1 MSVQPRSKSAAPA
14 RSASGKPAKAGRAKA
29 AKSAAPSSRA
39 KAGKFGA
46 AKSGKFSDAPSR
58 VKSGKPA
65 RRGTAAKEMSRARS
79 EFDSSSESA
88 PQLGK
93 STWVKGTPKAGK
105 LTGKTSVRAGSKPSS
120 KSIFK
125 SGKGSSNT
133 PAKREK
139 NSARSQER
147 AKRFADTRGV
157 GDVQLRSRDSRD
169 ENQSLSHGSPRD
181 SHGDSQ
187 SDSRA
192 PRTTKFAPARRVDTR
207 VDTRSDSR
215 GGSRGDSRGAS
226 RSADARSNDTRPTTR
241 RDARIAEVAR
251 GDGRP
256 NFEPQKRTKF
266 IPGGKRT
273 GAPARGSDSSD
284 RTGARSSFNRD
295 GARGAATRDDSRTTS
310 NREGS
315 SAGSSSRENFRTS
328 ANREGS
334 RPTTRST
341 HSGIAT
347 PHKGSTF
354 RPSSSRNTDHMGSN
368 NSGPRS
374 HNSRGKS
381 GNNYSNNE
389 FVEDFGADDNYIN
402 DVEQET
408 TEVALHH
415 KPTEGTGKTW
425 AELGIAPALVSALTS
440 QGITSPFP
448 IQVATLPD
456 AIKGHDILGRGQ
468 TGSGKTLAFG
478 LALLT
483 NLEGKQAAPHRPLG
497 LILTPTREL
506 ALQINDVI
514 TPLARAIRLDSVVIA
529 GGMPYGKQIT
539 AMRKSC
545 PILVATPGRLI
556 DLLDKGEVQLDDLQ
570 ITVLDEADQMADMGF
585 LPVVKEILDQAR
597 PNGQRL
603 LFSATLD
610 RGVDSLVKKYLN
622 NPKTHSLQNDRASV
636 STMEHHVLVMHP
648 GDKDEITAQIA
659 SRDGRTILFVKTQRG
674 ADRLADKL
682 ASVGVPVGALHGGKS
697 QAVRTRT
704 LAHFKASTTAA
715 LVATDVAARGIH
727 VDGISLVVHV
737 DAPTDHKDYLHRA
750 GRTARAGEAGVVVTL
765 ATSKQQSAV
774 RGLTSRAGVYPKFV
788 DVRPHH
794 AELVS
799 ITGSREPSGIAY
811 VVPVMASDGPRR
823 SGKPR
828 PRSDQRR
835 RRPR

>member
-1 MSVQPRSKSAAPA
+1 MSAQTRSSAPA
-14 RSASGKPAKAGRAKA
+14 RAT
-29 AKSAAPSSRA
+29 
-39 KAGKFGA
+39 
-46 AKSGKFSDAPSR
+46 R
-58 VKSGKPA
+58 VKSGKPP
-65 RRGTAAKEMSRARS
+65 RKGTAARSMAHSASSRNADATSSHTSDRGASRAS
-79 EFDSSSESA
+79 TSATSS
-88 PQLGK
+88 G
-93 STWVKGTPKAGK
+93 STWVKGKPKAGK
-105 LTGKTSVRAGSKPSS
+105 LIGKSTTRAGGKPSGKAFGKPGAK
-120 KSIFK
+120 KSAQ
-125 SGKGSSNT
+125 T
-133 PAKREK
+133 PAKRAK

-147 AKRFADTRGV
+147 AKRFADGRGAEARP
-157 GDVQLRSRDSRD
+157 LTT
-169 ENQSLSHGSPRD
+169 
-181 SHGDSQ
+181 
-187 SDSRA
+187 SDSRS
-192 PRTTKFAPARRVDTR
+192 TKFAPARRTDTR
-207 VDTRSDSR
+207 VDTRNS
-215 GGSRGDSRGAS
+215 
-226 RSADARSNDTRPTTR
+226 DTRPTNR
-241 RDARIAEVAR
+241 RDARLAEIAR

-256 NFEPQKRTKF
+256 NFEPKKRTKF
-266 IPGGKRT
+266 IPGGGRT
-273 GAPARGSDSSD
+273 GAPSRAGSAIRSSHSGVATQ
-284 RTGARSSFNRD
+284 RTGPQFRASSSR
-295 GARGAATRDDSRTTS
+295 SRTTS
-310 NREGS
+310 
-315 SAGSSSRENFRTS
+315 SASEQNF
-328 ANREGS
+328 
-334 RPTTRST
+334 
-341 HSGIAT
+341 
-347 PHKGSTF
+347 
-354 RPSSSRNTDHMGSN
+354 SN
-368 NSGPRS
+368 G
-374 HNSRGKS
+374 H
-381 GNNYSNNE
+381 
-389 FVEDFGADDNYIN
+389 FAEDFGADDNYIS
-402 DVEQET
+402 DIEQET

-425 AELGIAPALVSALTS
+425 AELGIAPALVSALTL
-440 QGITSPFP
+440 QGITAPFP

-478 LALLT
+478 LAMLT
-483 NLEGKQAAPHRPLG
+483 NLEGKQAAPHRPLA

-506 ALQINDVI
+506 AQQINDVI

-529 GGMPYGKQIT
+529 GGMPYAKQIT

-556 DLLDKGEVQLDDLQ
+556 DLLNRGEVQLDDLQ

-659 SRDGRTILFVKTQRG
+659 ARDGRTILFVKTQRG

-682 ASVGVPVGALHGGKS
+682 ASVGVAVGALHGGKS

-704 LAHFKASTTAA
+704 LAHFKASANAA

-765 ATSKQQSAV
+765 ATSKQQTAV

-811 VVPVMASDGPRR
+811 VAPVTASDGPRR